1 MPCYGCSYHWGAL
14 PSRCGG
20 PKSARSGVRRRLE
33 SLERDLEG
41 VGEDR
46 ACDGL
51 SWTDICAGTS
61 REVPGCSSPGPESI
75 GSIGAGSAPSP
86 CAKPSPPRPVHV

>member
-1 MPCYGCSYHWGAL
+1 MPCCGCSYCWGAL

-61 REVPGCSSPGPESI
+61 GEVPGYSSPGPESI
-75 GSIGAGSAPSP
+75 GSVRAGSASSPGVEPS
-86 CAKPSPPRPVHV
+86 SPRPLRV

>member
-1 MPCYGCSYHWGAL
+1 M
-14 PSRCGG
+14 
-20 PKSARSGVRRRLE
+20 SARSGVRRRLE

-46 ACDGL
+46 AYDGF
-51 SWTDICAGTS
+51 SWTNICAETS

-75 GSIGAGSAPSP
+75 GSVGASSAPSP
-86 CAKPSPPRPVHV
+86 CAEPPPPRLVRV